1 LAGDDLMYRPPEAG
15 YSWLGHLAPMACLC
29 IGMPP
34 ESEVPVLRRIAADLR
49 AAADVEGLHRGT
61 YAIRIRGDWRVL
73 AVFAGREPRGKD
85 QGRSRSLAEGHL
97 ITALHALA
105 AKWDQAGPVIDRPAF
120 EPGDLVKPKGGT
132 EPGQIREV
140 LQSAQGYWYRVDI
153 GGGLRRYREQSLV
166 RVDGDPRDVRF
177 WFAQPPVG
185 ARDLAL
191 TLTWTKLRHPLT
203 DTLYSYASSKTVFR
217 PYQFKPVLKLLTA
230 STGRLLIADEVGLG
244 KTIEAGLIW
253 NELEQRIPLDRVLV
267 VAPAVL
273 TRKWQA
279 ELDRRFDRRLD
290 ILRPSD
296 LVERLADHRR
306 SEPVRGIVSLES
318 LRRARGSLEQLAG
331 VHPRLDLVVVDE
343 AHYLRNR
350 RTSSY
355 ALGRLLGDW
364 ADYLIFLS
372 ATPLN
377 LGRQDL
383 FNLMSLLDDGQ
394 FGDPQVFE
402 DQLEPNRILNEIARE
417 LASSGRGTPRE
428 LMERLDVLD
437 DMIFGKAITARSE
450 FGALRTLLNND
461 RPLRDEEVARSRR
474 LLADLNALGGVFT
487 RTRKAEVPED
497 KAVREP
503 VKLDV
508 AWTEQEYRFYRSIRT
523 WYLQRALA
531 TGKPGGLTLQMP
543 LRQAAS
549 CIPAA
554 QDVLRT
560 RGWAG
565 FAEVGADLD
574 DVFEQGDDDAD
585 DSETLVAPPD
595 IEALLVPLS
604 VDTKY
609 ERLLAELLA
618 LQKHGLNQAMIFS
631 FFRGSLD
638 YLANQLGKHFE
649 VRVMHGGVPMAKRQQ
664 IMADFRAGQFDL
676 LLLSEVGSEGL
687 DFEFCNIFVN
697 YDLPW
702 NPMRVEQR
710 IGRLDRF
717 GQKHNKIFIYN
728 MVVPGTIET
737 DIFQRLYDRI
747 ELFRH
752 SIGELE
758 PILRDELADIN
769 RRILDPHLTDEQRQQ
784 QVERIAVALEQRTQ
798 DAAALD
804 ESRAILA
811 GLDTLLV
818 DGLSDAGPR
827 HGRFVGVTEIHTM
840 LFELFRRLG
849 GKMSP
854 PDDRGIVVI
863 TGTDALANQMLR
875 RRVPDVGSR
884 HSRTEMVDLL
894 RFGDSI
900 LATFQP
906 DVASRRDVD
915 LLSVRHPLVKLA
927 LAELG
932 DGPLSLQR
940 FGTVAVPGLPSDR
953 RYLISVD
960 LAQTSGLRPML
971 EVWATAVD
979 IASRTVH
986 SGIGEALL
994 IALAE
999 GTLRDGSHAV
1009 PDDLI
1014 ELWGIAEEASMERQ
1028 QEVEFQRARD
1038 NAALV
1043 EARIQA
1049 QVQSVDL
1056 QIARTEAIF
1065 EEVTD
1070 PGIRRLHEGHLR
1082 NLHRRRAEIRADLE
1096 PRKEL
1101 SVDLRPVA
1109 VVLAEPLQGLLNG

>member
-1 LAGDDLMYRPPEAG
+1 L
-15 YSWLGHLAPMACLC
+15 
-29 IGMPP
+29 
-34 ESEVPVLRRIAADLR
+34 VIAL
-49 AAADVEGLHRGT
+49 
-61 YAIRIRGDWRVL
+61 RVL
-73 AVFAGREPRGKD
+73 AAEWDNAEP
-85 QGRSRSLAEGHL
+85 
-97 ITALHALA
+97 
-105 AKWDQAGPVIDRPAF
+105 VVDRPAF
-120 EPGDLVKPKGGT
+120 DNGDLVRPKGGT
-132 EPGQIREV
+132 ESGQVREV
-140 LQSAQGYWYRVDI
+140 LRTAQGYWYRVDV
-153 GGGLRRYREQSLV
+153 GGGLRRYREQALV
-166 RVDGDPRDVRF
+166 RVEGDPRDARF
-177 WFAQPPVG
+177 WFADPPVG

-217 PYQFKPVLKLLTA
+217 PYQFKPVLKLLSG

-253 NELEQRIPLDRVLV
+253 NELEQRMPLDRVLV

-273 TRKWQA
+273 TQKWKS
-279 ELDRRFDRRLD
+279 ELSRRFDRRLE
-290 ILRPSD
+290 ILHPTD

-306 SEPVRGIVSLES
+306 NEPVRGIVSLES
-318 LRRARGSLEQLAG
+318 LRRARASLTQLAEA
-331 VHPRLDLVVVDE
+331 HPRLDLVIVDE

-383 FNLMSLLDDGQ
+383 FTLMSLLDDGQ

-402 DQLEPNRILNEIARE
+402 DQLEPNRILNQVARE
-417 LASSGRGTPRE
+417 LAGSGRGTPRD
-428 LMERLDVLD
+428 LMESLDILD
-437 DMIFGKAITARSE
+437 EMTFGKAITSRSE
-450 FGALRTLLNND
+450 FGMLRTLLDSD
-461 RPLRDEEVARSRR
+461 RPLTDEEVARSRR
-474 LLADLNALGGVFT
+474 LLSDLNAMGGVFT
-487 RTRKAEVPED
+487 RTRKMEVPED

-508 AWTEQEYRFYRSIRT
+508 AWTEEEYRFYRSIRT
-523 WYLQRALA
+523 WYLQQARA

-554 QDVLRT
+554 QDILRT
-560 RGWAG
+560 RSWAG
-565 FAEVGADLD
+565 FAEAGADLD
-574 DVFEQGDDDAD
+574 DVFDQGDDEE
-585 DSETLVAPPD
+585 DSETLTVPPD
-595 IEALLVPLS
+595 IETLLVPLS

-609 ERLLAELLA
+609 EALLAELLR
-618 LQKHGLNQAMIFS
+618 LQKHGLSQAMIFS
-631 FFRGSLD
+631 FFRGTLG

-687 DFEFCNIFVN
+687 DFECCNILVN

-717 GQKHNKIFIYN
+717 GQKHDKIFIYN

-747 ELFRH
+747 EVFRH

-769 RRILDPHLTDEQRQQ
+769 RRILDPNLTDEQRQQ
-784 QVERIAVALEQRTQ
+784 QVDRIAVALEQRKQ

-818 DGLSDAGPR
+818 DGLSEAGPR
-827 HGRFVGVTEIHTM
+827 FGRFVGATEIHTM
-840 LFELFRRLG
+840 LSELFRRLG
-849 GKMSP
+849 GRMSP
-854 PDDRGIVVI
+854 PDERGIVTI
-863 TGTDALANQMLR
+863 TGTDALANQLLR
-875 RRVPDVGSR
+875 RKIPDVGSR
-884 HSRTEMVDLL
+884 YTRPEMVDLL
-894 RFGDSI
+894 RFGDLI
-900 LATFQP
+900 PATFQP

-927 LAELG
+927 LSELG
-932 DGPLSLQR
+932 DGRLSLHK
-940 FGTVAVPGLPSDR
+940 FGTVAVPGLPADR
-953 RYLISVD
+953 RYLICVD

-971 EVWATAVD
+971 ELWATAVD
-979 IASRTVH
+979 IESRTVH
-986 SGIGEALL
+986 PGIGELL
-994 IALAE
+994 LTALAE
-999 GTLRDGSHAV
+999 GGLRDGDPNV
-1009 PDDLI
+1009 PSDLT
-1014 ELWGIAEEASMERQ
+1014 ELWHIAEEASMDRQQGVERQ
-1028 QEVEFQRARD
+1028 RSRD

-1049 QVQSVDL
+1049 QVQSLDL
-1056 QIARTEAIF
+1056 QVARTEAIF
-1065 EEVTD
+1065 QEVTD

-1082 NLHRRRAEIRADLE
+1082 NLHRRRVEIRVDLE

-1101 SVDLRPVA
+1101 SIDLSSVA
-1109 VVLAEPLQGLLNG
+1109 VVLANPLQGLLNG

>member
-1 LAGDDLMYRPPEAG
+1 MYRPLETG
-15 YSWLGHLAPMACLC
+15 YAWLDSLAPTACLC
-29 IGMPP
+29 IGAPP
-34 ESEVPVLRRIAADLR
+34 EREAAGLRRVAADLR
-49 AAADVEGLHRGT
+49 GIPAAEGLHRGT
-61 YAIRIRGDWRVL
+61 YAVRVRGDWRVI
-73 AVFAGREPRGKD
+73 AVFAGREPRGQD
-85 QGRSRSLAEGHL
+85 QGRSRSLVDSHLVTAWRVFTAEWEL
-97 ITALHALA
+97 
-105 AKWDQAGPVIDRPAF
+105 AGPIADRPVFAT
-120 EPGDLVKPKGGT
+120 GDLVQPRGSA
-132 EPGQIREV
+132 ESGQVRQV
-140 LQSAQGYWYRVDI
+140 LRTPQGYWYRVDL

-166 RVDGDPRDVRF
+166 RVEGDPRDARF
-177 WFAQPPVG
+177 WLAQPPVG
-185 ARDLAL
+185 AGELAL

-217 PYQFKPVLKLLTA
+217 PYQFKPVLKLLSA

-253 NELEQRIPLDRVLV
+253 NELEQRMPLDRVLV

-273 TRKWQA
+273 TQKWQA
-279 ELDRRFDRRLD
+279 ELNRRFDRRLD
-290 ILRPSD
+290 ILGPAD
-296 LVERLADHRR
+296 LIERLADRR
-306 SEPVRGIVSLES
+306 RNETVRGIVSLES
-318 LRRARGSLEQLAG
+318 LRRARASLARLAE

-394 FGDPQVFE
+394 FGDPEVFE
-402 DQLEPNRILNEIARE
+402 AQLEPNGVLNEVAGE
-417 LASSGRGTPRE
+417 LAGAGRRTPRA
-428 LMERLDVLD
+428 LIGRLDVLAG
-437 DMIFGKAITARSE
+437 MNFGKTITSRSE
-450 FGALRTLLNND
+450 FGMLRTLLSTD
-461 RPLRDEEVARSRR
+461 RPLTDEEVARSRR

-508 AWTEQEYRFYRSIRT
+508 EWTDEEYAFYRAIRA
-523 WYLQRALA
+523 WYRQQARA

-554 QDVLRT
+554 QEILRAK
-560 RGWAG
+560 GWAG
-565 FAEVGADLD
+565 FAEAGADVD
-574 DVFEQGDDDAD
+574 DVFDLGDDED
-585 DSETLVAPPD
+585 DDLATPAAPPD
-595 IEALLVPLS
+595 IEALLVPLG

-609 ERLLAELLA
+609 ETLLAELLR
-618 LQKHGLNQAMIFS
+618 LQEHGLSQAMIFS
-631 FFRGSLD
+631 FFRGTLA
-638 YLANQLGKHFE
+638 YLAELLGKHFE

-664 IMADFRAGQFDL
+664 IMADFRAGKFDL
-676 LLLSEVGSEGL
+676 LLLSEVGAEGL
-687 DFEFCNIFVN
+687 DFEFCNILVN

-717 GQKHNKIFIYN
+717 GQKHEKIFIYN

-747 ELFRH
+747 EIFRR

-769 RRILDPHLTDEQRQQ
+769 RRILDPNLSDEQRQQ
-784 QVERIAVALEQRTQ
+784 QVDRIAVALEQRAQ
-798 DAAALD
+798 DAARLD
-804 ESRAILA
+804 ESRALLA
-811 GLDTLLV
+811 GIDTLLV
-818 DGLSDAGPR
+818 DGLTDAGPR
-827 HGRFVGVTEIHTM
+827 HGRFVGATEIHTI
-840 LFELFRRLG
+840 LSELFRRLG
-849 GKMSP
+849 GQLGTA
-854 PDDRGIVVI
+854 DEGGIVTI
-863 TGTDALANQMLR
+863 TGTDTLAYQLQR
-875 RRVPDVGSR
+875 RKIPDVGSR
-884 HSRTEMVDLL
+884 YTRSELVDML
-894 RFGDSI
+894 RFGDPI

-906 DVASRRDVD
+906 DTASRRDVD

-927 LAELG
+927 LAEIG
-932 DGPLSLQR
+932 DATLTLR
-940 FGTVAVPGLPSDR
+940 KFGAVAIPGLPTGR
-953 RYLISVD
+953 RFLIGVD

-971 EVWATAVD
+971 ELWATAVD
-979 IASRTVH
+979 IESRAVH
-986 SGIGEALL
+986 PGVGELL
-994 IALAE
+994 LTALAE
-999 GTLRDGSHAV
+999 GTLRDGDPSV
-1009 PDDLI
+1009 PDDLT
-1014 ELWGIAEEASMERQ
+1014 ELWRIAEEASMERQ
-1028 QEVEFQRARD
+1028 QEVELQRGRD

-1049 QVQSVDL
+1049 QVQSMDL
-1056 QIARTEAIF
+1056 QISRTEAIF

-1101 SVDLRPVA
+1101 SIDLTSVA
-1109 VVLAEPLQGLLNG
+1109 LVLANPA